1 MARTRSAK
9 PRLLHSAGFGLL
21 GEMLLVGILVAVCL
35 LPAVTALA
43 GVAAGT
49 RHLRR
54 HIEGE
59 GDGVRLL
66 LDDLRI
72 ALRGLLLPG
81 VALVAALL
89 VVACDLWLL
98 SFVDAPGEG
107 AVKLVLLV
115 AGLGVVLLAVR
126 LAARWTPRLPLRLQ
140 LRDAAGAA
148 WRDPVGTLLLAAAVG
163 AAVLFVWMYPPL
175 LVVSGGLVA
184 LAGVGV
190 EMRRASRA
198 GSPAGG

>member
-1 MARTRSAK
+1 MARALSDK

-43 GVAAGT
+43 GLAAGT

-54 HIEGE
+54 HIAGE
-59 GDGVRLL
+59 GDGIRLL

-72 ALRGLLLPG
+72 AMKGLLLPG
-81 VALVAALL
+81 VVLVAALL
-89 VVACDLWLL
+89 AVAFDVWLL
-98 SFVDAPGEG
+98 SFVEAPGEA
-107 AVKLVLLV
+107 AVRLVLLA
-115 AGLGVVLLAVR
+115 AGLAAVLIAVR
-126 LAARWTPRLPLRLQ
+126 LAARWAPGMPLRPQ
-140 LRDAAGAA
+140 LRAAAA
-148 WRDPVGTLLLAAAVG
+148 VTWRDPVGTLLLAAAVG
-163 AAVLFVWMYPPL
+163 APALFVWMYPPL

-198 GSPAGG
+198 EPPAGG